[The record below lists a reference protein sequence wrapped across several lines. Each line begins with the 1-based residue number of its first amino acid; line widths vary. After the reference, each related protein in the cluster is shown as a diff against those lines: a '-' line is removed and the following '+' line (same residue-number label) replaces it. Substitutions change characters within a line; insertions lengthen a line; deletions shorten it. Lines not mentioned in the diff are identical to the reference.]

1 MRTTWRALAAR
12 RARRGFAVIG
22 ALAFG
27 LIRPAG
33 AADRLRLADAIDLAL
48 RDNPVIA
55 GAAQRADALRARPAQ
70 VSAYDDPT
78 LAWEAWDIPESLRVD
93 AAENN
98 IFRLTQKLPFPG
110 KRTKAGEAAAHEAD
124 AAGEEANAVRQ
135 AVRAAVTRAYADLW
149 LAGERARVI
158 ERDRALFER
167 LTHTAESQYAIGQT
181 AQADVL
187 RGQVE
192 LTHSIIEQRTAA
204 LAIEAARAEL
214 NALLSRTPEA
224 PLGDPEAPQVAR
236 IDTPL
241 ATLIERALAARPE
254 LAGQQAMIAREH
266 SGAELAALG
275 WWPDFEVSVGRFV
288 NYGQNDGFG
297 AMASVTLPFVQA
309 GKYRAAEGEAKA
321 RIAGAESALR
331 SLQDGVRREVAQAY
345 LAANTAALEYELAR
359 TTHVPHAEQ
368 AVRVTEAAYASGA
381 VQFASLL
388 DALRTVQE
396 THLQHAEAAAAY
408 LRAVADLERAVGG
421 PLDPVV
427 GGQS

>member
-1 MRTTWRALAAR
+1 MRTIWCALAAR
-12 RARRGFAVIG
+12 RARRELAIIG
-22 ALAFG
+22 ALVVG
-27 LIRPAG
+27 LTRPAG
-33 AADRLRLADAIDLAL
+33 AADPLRLADAIDLAL
-48 RDNPVIA
+48 RDNPAIA

-78 LAWEAWDIPESLRVD
+78 LSWEAWDIPESLRID

-110 KRTKAGEAAAHEAD
+110 KRSKAGEAAAHEAD
-124 AAGEEANAVRQ
+124 AAGADTDAVRL

-149 LAGERARVI
+149 LAGERARVL
-158 ERDRALFER
+158 ERDRVLFDR
-167 LTHTAESQYAIGQT
+167 MTRTAESQYAIGQT

-192 LTHSIIEQRTAA
+192 LTHSIIAQRTAR

-214 NALLSRTPEA
+214 NALLSRTAEA
-224 PLGDPEAPQVAR
+224 PLGEPEAPSVR
-236 IDTPL
+236 HIETPL
-241 ATLIERALAARPE
+241 AALTERALAARPE
-254 LAGQQAMIAREH
+254 LAGQRAMIDREH
-266 SGAELAALG
+266 SGAELAKLG
-275 WWPDFEVSVGRFV
+275 WWPDFEVSVGRFI
-288 NYGQNDGFG
+288 NYGRNDGFG

-309 GKYRAAEGEAKA
+309 DKYRAAEGEAKA
-321 RIAGAESALR
+321 RVAGAEAALR

-381 VQFASLL
+381 VEFAALL

-421 PLDPVV
+421 PLDAAT